1 MRFFLIFFVHQII
14 KLKVKNMLQ
23 NIRDNAQGWLAWLI
37 VIFISIPFA
46 LWGIEEYLHT
56 TPKRMIAEVNG
67 VELSEYDFKDQLQQR
82 KRQLQ
87 AMIQNQNIDLS
98 FMEQQIRQSTLKQ
111 MIDQEVLKQAAIN
124 AGLRINDALLIRNIQ
139 SFPDFQENGVF
150 SQERYEQLLGDRAAG
165 FERNLRLGML
175 TAQIREGVIRSAI
188 FTDYEQEQYTRIKK
202 QQRLISYLLVSRDR
216 FKDLVSISSAEIE
229 AHYQKY
235 AKQYMTPE
243 KVSIEYVELSKKD
256 LVSADI
262 LDEETLKTYYEERK
276 ASFTKP
282 GQWKARHIL
291 IQVAPNA
298 DIAKKE
304 IAHKKAQEILVKI
317 QAGESFEELA
327 KQFSDDRGSKSK
339 GGDLGWFGSDI
350 MVKPFQDALKV
361 MKVGE
366 VSELVKSPFGFH
378 IIKLDDVKPEVV
390 RPFAEVRT
398 QLAEEIQKETL
409 ESKFYGK
416 VEELANL
423 AYEHPE
429 GLEVLKKS
437 LNLDSKT
444 TSLFGRDGNQDN
456 PISLNPKVIVAAF
469 SHDVL
474 KEGFNSEPVEIG
486 EQHVVVLRVKDHEAA
501 KAKPL
506 NEVKDEIILAI
517 QQEKTQA
524 QALALGKNL
533 FKQIKE
539 KGDADLVAKTQ
550 NLSWST
556 AQWVERN
563 DSKFNEA
570 EIVADAFKLR
580 HPTKNKALYHG
591 IQLGNGDYALVAV
604 LSVKDGVKMRTV
616 AEKDS
621 QKPDVDEQAILQ
633 QEQAIGFSE
642 FNQLLS
648 GLRAKAEIK
657 DYSTKISDE

>member
-1 MRFFLIFFVHQII
+1 
-14 KLKVKNMLQ
+14 MLQ
-23 NIRDNAQGWLAWLI
+23 SIRDSAQGWLAWLI

-46 LWGIEEYLHT
+46 LWGIEEYLHPA
-56 TPKRMIAEVNG
+56 PKRVIAEVNG
-67 VELSEYDFKDQLQQR
+67 VELSEYDFKDQVNQR

-111 MIDQEVLKQAAIN
+111 MIDQEVLKQSAIN
-124 AGLRINDALLIRNIQ
+124 AGLRINDALLVRHIQ
-139 SFPDFQENGVF
+139 SFPEFQENGVF
-150 SQERYEQLLGDRAAG
+150 SQKRYEQLLGERAAG

-175 TAQIREGVIRSAI
+175 TAQVREGVIRSAI
-188 FTDYEQEQYTRIKK
+188 FTDYEQEQYTRIEK
-202 QQRLISYLLVSRDR
+202 QQRLISYLIIPRSR
-216 FKDLVSISSAEIE
+216 FKDLVSISDAEIE

-256 LVSADI
+256 LVSQEA

-276 ASFTKP
+276 ASFTTP

-298 DIAKKE
+298 AMAEKE
-304 IAHKKAQEILVKI
+304 AAQKKAQEILAKI

-327 KQFSDDRGSKSK
+327 KQFSDDPGSKSK
-339 GGDLGWFGSDI
+339 GGDLGWFGPGV
-350 MVKPFQDALKV
+350 MVKPFQDALKA

-366 VSELVKSPFGFH
+366 VSKLVQSPFGFH

-398 QLAEEIQKETL
+398 QLAEDIQKEYL

-429 GLEVLKKS
+429 SLEVLKNS
-437 LNLDSKT
+437 LNLESKT
-444 TSLFGRDGNQDN
+444 TGLFGRNGNPDY
-456 PISLNPKVIVAAF
+456 PISLNPKVIAAAF
-469 SHDVL
+469 SNEVL
-474 KEGFNSEPVEIG
+474 KEGFNSEPVPIG
-486 EQHVVVLRVKDHEAA
+486 EQHVVVLRVKDHVAA

-506 NEVKDEIILAI
+506 SEVREEIVLAI
-517 QQEKTQA
+517 RQEKTQA

-533 FKQIKE
+533 LEQIKE
-539 KGDADLVAKTQ
+539 KGDADVAAKTQ
-550 NLSWST
+550 NFSWSP

-563 DSKFNEA
+563 DSKFDEP
-570 EIVADAFKLR
+570 EIVADAFKLGR
-580 HPTKNKALYHG
+580 PAKDKALYHG
-591 IQLGNGDYALVAV
+591 IQLDNGDYALVAV
-604 LSVKDGVKMRTV
+604 LSVKDGVKLTTV
-616 AEKDS
+616 QADKDS
-621 QKPDVDEQAILQ
+621 NKPNPGEQAILE

-648 GLRAKAEIK
+648 GLKAKAEIK
-657 DYSTKISDE
+657 DYSAKMSDG